1 MELTNTSFP
10 HYESVQAIISTLESM
25 SSKCSEKA
33 SNLRMNTFYLSRV
46 CQNIFNKDLAQFQSF
61 LFIRAG
67 LKAKA
72 LKVVRKT

>member
-1 MELTNTSFP
+1 MELTNISFP
-10 HYESVQAIISTLESM
+10 HYQSVQAIKFPLEPVP
-25 SSKCSEKA
+25 SKSEEG
-33 SNLRMNTFYLSRV
+33 SNLRSEYIYLSRA